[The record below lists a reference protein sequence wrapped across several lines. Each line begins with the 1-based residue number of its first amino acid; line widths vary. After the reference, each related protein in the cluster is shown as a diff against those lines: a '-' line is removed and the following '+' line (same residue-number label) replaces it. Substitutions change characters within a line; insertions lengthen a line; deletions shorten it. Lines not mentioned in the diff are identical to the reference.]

1 MHRRKFL
8 QQTAMAGAGVLVAK
22 SGFSR
27 LTKFDDFP
35 VVRIPVGQ
43 RKFRSDA
50 VEALITELNQKI
62 GNKEIAWLFNNCFPN
77 TLDTT
82 VDYSLIE
89 GKPDTFVITGDID
102 AMWLR
107 DSTAQVTPYLPL
119 CKTDKKLQMMIEGV
133 IRRQNKCI
141 IIDPYANA
149 FYKDDSKV
157 SEWKKTDHTDM
168 KPGVHERKWEIDSL
182 CYPIRLAY
190 NFWKDTGDVAPF
202 DEHWKEAMT
211 LVVKTFKEQQRLDG
225 KGPYSFTRETSFAT
239 DSVPLGGFGYP
250 GKPNGLIC
258 SMFRPS
264 DDATIF
270 PYLIPSNY
278 FAVKSLGQL
287 AEMWEKIGK
296 DPEKAKEAR
305 DLAKEVYVALQQVT
319 VMHPKYGKIFPF
331 EVNGYGSI
339 NLMDDANV
347 PSLLALP
354 YLEAVFPNN
363 ATYLNTRRFILSEDN
378 PFFFKGTV
386 AEGVGSPHTGL
397 NMIWHIG
404 ISMRGLTS
412 TDTKEMAEC
421 LEMLRSTHAGTG
433 FMHESFDPSAP
444 IKFTRKW
451 FAWSNTLFGEYIWK
465 IYREHPDLLKAPAPA
480 VAATPPSKEKS
491 RWKIF

>member
-8 QQTAMAGAGVLVAK
+8 QQSTMAGAGVLVARY
-22 SGFSR
+22 GFSR
-27 LTKFDDFP
+27 SSVFDEFP

-43 RKFRSDA
+43 RKFRSEA
-50 VEALITELNQKI
+50 VESLIKEINTNV

-82 VDYSLIE
+82 VEYSTVG

-119 CKTDKKLQMMIEGV
+119 CKQDKDLQKMIEGV

-157 SEWKKTDHTDM
+157 SEWKKTDMTDM

-190 NFWKDTGDVAPF
+190 NFWKETGDIAPF

-211 LVVKTFKEQQRLDG
+211 LVVKTFKEQQRFDG
-225 KGPYSFTRETSFAT
+225 LGPYTFQRKTSFAT
-239 DSVPLGGFGYP
+239 DTVPLSGYGYP
-250 GKPNGLIC
+250 VKPNGLIC

-270 PYLIPSNY
+270 AYLIPSNY

-305 DLAKEVYVALQQVT
+305 ELSKEVYVALQKVIE
-319 VMHPKYGKIFPF
+319 MHPKYGKIYPF
-331 EVNGYGSI
+331 EVNGYGGV

-347 PSLLALP
+347 PSLLAMP
-354 YLEAVFPNN
+354 YLESVFPGDT
-363 ATYLNTRRFILSEDN
+363 TYLNTRKFILSEDN

-451 FAWSNTLFGEYIWK
+451 FAWSNTLFGEFIWK
-465 IYREHPDLLKAPAPA
+465 TYREHRDLLKAPPAA

>member
-1 MHRRKFL
+1 M
-8 QQTAMAGAGVLVAK
+8 VAK

-27 LTKFDDFP
+27 MTTFEDFP
-35 VVRIPVGQ
+35 VVRIPAGQ

-50 VEALITELNQKI
+50 VEALITEVNQKI

-82 VDYSLIE
+82 VDYSLIG

-107 DSTAQVTPYLPL
+107 DSTAHVTPYLPL
-119 CKTDKKLQMMIEGV
+119 CKKDKKLQQMIEGV

-190 NFWKDTGDVAPF
+190 HFWKETGDTAPF

-211 LVVKTFKEQQRLDG
+211 LVVKTFREQQRVDG
-225 KGPYSFTRETSFAT
+225 RGPYSFTRETSFAT

-270 PYLIPSNY
+270 PYLIPSN
-278 FAVKSLGQL
+278 FLPLNLWDSWRKC
-287 AEMWEKIGK
+287 GK
-296 DPEKAKEAR
+296 
-305 DLAKEVYVALQQVT
+305 
-319 VMHPKYGKIFPF
+319 
-331 EVNGYGSI
+331 
-339 NLMDDANV
+339 
-347 PSLLALP
+347 
-354 YLEAVFPNN
+354 
-363 ATYLNTRRFILSEDN
+363 
-378 PFFFKGTV
+378 
-386 AEGVGSPHTGL
+386 
-397 NMIWHIG
+397 
-404 ISMRGLTS
+404 
-412 TDTKEMAEC
+412 
-421 LEMLRSTHAGTG
+421 
-433 FMHESFDPSAP
+433 PSAKMLQKP
-444 IKFTRKW
+444 KKPENWPRKY
-451 FAWSNTLFGEYIWK
+451 S
-465 IYREHPDLLKAPAPA
+465 
-480 VAATPPSKEKS
+480 S
-491 RWKIF
+491 RCSR